1 MSERWLTLDGYRY
14 ACRVSPGPA
23 SAPPVFFL
31 NGAFQTMDSWGR
43 FMNHY
48 RLSRTVILCDL
59 PGTGESDE
67 LPATFGLDFF
77 GRALRLVLD
86 SAGVRQTHLFG
97 ASYGAPVAYR
107 FAQMYPERVCSMAL
121 AGVARQ
127 MPDHV
132 RARTAGTMEIVRA
145 GRLAEFAREVV
156 EILIDAEAASRVV
169 RSHVVRR
176 VLESGLARLTSRQ
189 QRQYIAATTRLLTHP
204 PLDLAAAP
212 SARTLVLTGEHDIY
226 TRPEDCREVA
236 DALPHGRFVT
246 IPRAGHLFHLERP
259 DIAIDVFSELL
270 ADVER
275 AAQKPIARS
284 MMSSL
289 PRSMTSPS
297 KGIDI

>member
-1 MSERWLTLDGYRY
+1 MTERWLTIDGYRY
-14 ACRVSPGPA
+14 PFRVHPGPRCA
-23 SAPPVFFL
+23 RPVFFL

-59 PGTGESDE
+59 PGTGQSDE
-67 LPATFGLDFF
+67 VPATVGLDFF

-86 SAGVRQTHLFG
+86 TVGVPRTHLFG

-107 FAQMYPERVCSMAL
+107 FAQMYPERVGSMAL

-127 MPDHV
+127 LPDHV
-132 RARTAGTMEIVRA
+132 RARTAGTLEIVRA
-145 GRLAEFAREVV
+145 GRLAEFAREGVD
-156 EILIDAEAASRVV
+156 ILIGAEAAPQVV
-169 RSHVVRR
+169 RGHVVRR
-176 VLESGLARLTSRQ
+176 VLENGLARLTSRQ

-236 DALPHGRFVT
+236 DSLPHARFVT
-246 IPRAGHLFHLERP
+246 IPHAGHLFHLERP
-259 DIAIDVFSELL
+259 DVAIEVFSEFL
-270 ADVER
+270 AGVER
-275 AAQKPIARS
+275 SAPALAPGAGARKEENAS
-284 MMSSL
+284 A
-289 PRSMTSPS
+289 PNVN
-297 KGIDI
+297 